1 MHRDTK
7 LTLYGR
13 EPLPGPAN
21 PGIQRASTILHES
34 VAALKETKSKRE
46 DDDSVLSYGRRGT
59 TTAHTLADAIRDL
72 EGGDSCFL
80 FPSGVAAIVGV
91 LGACLRPGDH
101 VLLIEDAFHHTRTY
115 CEQHLKSMGISMSVF
130 PWDTTDL
137 TSFVRPETKLAVL
150 EAPTSN
156 TLRAPDLPALCDSAH
171 SHGVVTATDNTYG
184 SGWLYRPLELGSD
197 ISMISGTKYLSG
209 HADTMMGAVVAKGDC
224 VAALRHHSHLGG
236 QLLAPDEAYACLRGM
251 RTLSLRMERHG
262 ANGLAIAHW
271 LNERPEVRRV
281 WHPAL
286 PSTPGHETWARD
298 ANGTNGLVSL
308 RFSDAIDAEA
318 FVDALEL
325 FPVGSSW
332 GGFES
337 LAILLPSASR
347 FALDERPQIR
357 LHAGLEHIDD
367 LIADLE
373 RALAKVN

>member
-7 LTLYGR
+7 LTRYGR
-13 EPLPGPAN
+13 GTLPSAAN
-21 PGIQRASTILHES
+21 PGILRASTILHGS
-34 VAALKETKSKRE
+34 VAALKETKAKRE

-59 TTAHTLADAIRDL
+59 TTAHALADAIRDL
-72 EGGDSCFL
+72 EGGDGCFL
-80 FPSGVAAIVGV
+80 YPSGVAAIAGV
-91 LGACLRPGDH
+91 LGAFLRPGDH
-101 VLLIEDAFHHTRTY
+101 VLLIEDVFHHTLTY
-115 CEQHLKSMGISMSVF
+115 CEQHLKSMGISMSIF

-137 TSFVRPETKLAVL
+137 TAFIRPETKLAVL

-156 TLRAPDLPALCDSAH
+156 TLRTPDLPALCESAH
-171 SHGVVTATDNTYG
+171 AHGVVTATDNTYG
-184 SGWLYRPLELGSD
+184 SGWHYRPLELGSD

-224 VAALRHHSHLGG
+224 VAALRHHTHLGG

-251 RTLSLRMERHG
+251 RTLSLRMERHE
-262 ANGLAIAHW
+262 ANGLAIARW
-271 LNERPEVRRV
+271 LDERREVQRV

-286 PSTPGHETWARD
+286 PGTPGHDTWTRD
-298 ANGTNGLVSL
+298 ASGTNGLVSL
-308 RFSDAIDAEA
+308 RLCDGIDAEA
-318 FVDALEL
+318 FVDALDL

-337 LAILLPSASR
+337 LAILLPPSSGSAP
-347 FALDERPQIR
+347 DERPQVR

-373 RALAKVN
+373 LALENVA